1 MLKIRSKFNY
11 LLTEGVA
18 IETEEVLEAIDMV
31 NSKLDELG
39 NQTEALALNIFK
51 VIDFRMLS
59 GMVGEM
65 LVDQLSKANPDLE
78 KNPNIDGYPDLVNVS
93 TSKYL
98 EDFQEW
104 KNSDLSK
111 FIKYPYGGL
120 EIKNTFGTKKSGT
133 SLLNSERRIS
143 KVNRKPDWKAHHG
156 YTNNLLALFSDF
168 DKGIPKIV
176 SALYADDLNE
186 DDWTIKQNPAQ
197 DSTMTSFCVIKR
209 SGWDKI
215 RKNVLICETDV
226 DYENYFDIKDI

>member
-11 LLTEGVA
+11 LLTEGVV

-65 LVDQLSKANPDLE
+65 LVDQLSKANPNLE

-133 SLLNSERRIS
+133 SLLYSE
-143 KVNRKPDWKAHHG
+143 
-156 YTNNLLALFSDF
+156 
-168 DKGIPKIV
+168 
-176 SALYADDLNE
+176 
-186 DDWTIKQNPAQ
+186 
-197 DSTMTSFCVIKR
+197 
-209 SGWDKI
+209 
-215 RKNVLICETDV
+215 
-226 DYENYFDIKDI
+226 